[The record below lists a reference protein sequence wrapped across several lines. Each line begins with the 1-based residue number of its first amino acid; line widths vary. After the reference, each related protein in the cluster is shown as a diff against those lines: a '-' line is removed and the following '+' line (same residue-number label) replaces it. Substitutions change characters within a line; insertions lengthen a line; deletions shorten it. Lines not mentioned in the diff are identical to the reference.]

1 MPATTLGANGLIF
14 GTADEGI
21 GLVQSFT
28 ETRNAE
34 KVEVKNELGDVEALA
49 YVNATTS
56 YSLSV
61 AVTAGTG
68 GYKNIPGVA
77 LGALANAATFSSG
90 KVIIDSVTINKS
102 NDAFVTVDIAAT
114 GYPNLG

>member
-1 MPATTLGANGLIF
+1 MPATTLGTSGLLF

-34 KVEVKNELGDVEALA
+34 KIEVKNEAGDVEALA
-49 YVNATTS
+49 FVNATTS
-56 YSLSV
+56 YSFSV
-61 AVTAGTG
+61 AVTGNF
-68 GYKNIPGVA
+68 KNIPGVA
-77 LGALANAATFSSG
+77 LASLSNAATFTAT
-90 KVIIDSVTINKS
+90 KVIIDSVTVNKS
-102 NDAFVTVDIAAT
+102 NDAFVSVDISAT

>member
-1 MPATTLGANGLIF
+1 MPATTLGTAGLVF

-34 KVEVKNELGDVEALA
+34 KVEVKNEAGDVEALA
-49 YVNATTS
+49 FVNATTS
-56 YSLSV
+56 YSFSV
-61 AVTAGTG
+61 AVTGNF
-68 GYKNIPGVA
+68 KNIPGVA
-77 LGALANAATFSSG
+77 LASLANAATFTAG
-90 KVIIDSVTINKS
+90 KVIVDSVTVNKS
-102 NDAFVTVDIAAT
+102 NDAFASVDISAT

>member
-1 MPATTLGANGLIF
+1 MPATTLGTAGLVF

-34 KVEVKNELGDVEALA
+34 KIEVKNEAGDVEALA
-49 YVNATTS
+49 FVNATTS
-56 YSLSV
+56 YSFSV
-61 AVTAGTG
+61 AVTGNFR
-68 GYKNIPGVA
+68 NIPGVA
-77 LGALANAATFSSG
+77 LASLANAATFAAN
-90 KVIIDSVTINKS
+90 KVIIDSVTVNKS
-102 NDAFVTVDIAAT
+102 NDAFASVDISAT

>member
-1 MPATTLGANGLIF
+1 MPATTLGITGLIF
-14 GTADEGI
+14 ATADEGI
-21 GLVQSFT
+21 GLVQNFT

-56 YSLSV
+56 YTFSV
-61 AVTAGTG
+61 AVTGNYRTVPGT
-68 GYKNIPGVA
+68 A
-77 LGALANAATFSSG
+77 LASLANATTFVSS
-90 KVIIDSVTINKS
+90 KIIIDSVTVNKS
-102 NDAFVTVDIAAT
+102 NDAFVTVDISAT

>member
-1 MPATTLGANGLIF
+1 MPATTLGTAGLVF

-34 KVEVKNELGDVEALA
+34 KVEVKNEAGDVEALA
-49 YVNATTS
+49 FVNATTS
-56 YSLSV
+56 YSFSV
-61 AVTAGTG
+61 AVTGN
-68 GYKNIPGVA
+68 YKNIPGVA
-77 LGALANAATFSSG
+77 LASLANAATFTAG
-90 KVIIDSVTINKS
+90 KVIIDSVTVNKS
-102 NDAFVTVDIAAT
+102 NDAFASVDISAT

>member
-1 MPATTLGANGLIF
+1 MPATTIGATGLVF
-14 GTADEGI
+14 GTSDEGI

-34 KVEVKNELGDVEALA
+34 KIEVKNELGDVEALA
-49 YVNATTS
+49 YANATTS

-61 AVTAGTG
+61 AVTGN
-68 GYKNIPGVA
+68 YRNIPGVA
-77 LGALANAATFSSG
+77 LGSLANTATFTAG
-90 KVIIDSVTINKS
+90 KVIIDSVTVNKS

>member
-1 MPATTLGANGLIF
+1 MPATTIGATGLVF
-14 GTADEGI
+14 GTSDEGI

-34 KVEVKNELGDVEALA
+34 KIEVKNELGDVEALA
-49 YVNATTS
+49 YANATTS

-61 AVTAGTG
+61 AVTGN
-68 GYKNIPGVA
+68 YRNIPGVA
-77 LGALANAATFSSG
+77 LASLNNAATFPTG
-90 KVIIDSVTINKS
+90 TAKIVIDSVTVNKS

>member
-1 MPATTLGANGLIF
+1 MPATTLGTVGLIF
-14 GTADEGI
+14 GTSDEGI

-49 YVNATTS
+49 YTNATTA

-61 AVTAGTG
+61 AVTGN
-68 GYKNIPGVA
+68 YRNIPGTA
-77 LGALANAATFSSG
+77 LGALANAATFVAS
-90 KVIIDSVTINKS
+90 KIIIDSVTVNKS
-102 NDAFVTVDIAAT
+102 NDAFVTVDISAT

>member
-1 MPATTLGANGLIF
+1 MPATTLGTSGLVF

-34 KVEVKNELGDVEALA
+34 KVEVKNEAGDVEALA
-49 YVNATTS
+49 FVNATTS
-56 YSLSV
+56 YSFSV
-61 AVTAGTG
+61 AVTGNF
-68 GYKNIPGVA
+68 KNIPGVA
-77 LGALANAATFSSG
+77 LASLANAATFTAG
-90 KVIIDSVTINKS
+90 KVIVDSVTVNKS
-102 NDAFVTVDIAAT
+102 NDAFASVDISAT

>member
-1 MPATTLGANGLIF
+1 MPATTLGTAGLVF

-34 KVEVKNELGDVEALA
+34 KVEVKNEAGDVEALA
-49 YVNATTS
+49 FVNATTS
-56 YSLSV
+56 YSFSV
-61 AVTAGTG
+61 AVTGNFR
-68 GYKNIPGVA
+68 NIPGVA
-77 LGALANAATFSSG
+77 LASLANAATFTAG
-90 KVIIDSVTINKS
+90 KVIIDSVTVNKS
-102 NDAFVTVDIAAT
+102 NDAFASVDISAT

>member
-1 MPATTLGANGLIF
+1 MPATTLGTAGLVF
-14 GTADEGI
+14 GMSDEGI

-34 KVEVKNELGDVEALA
+34 KVEVKNEVGDVEALA

-56 YSLSV
+56 YALSV
-61 AVTAGTG
+61 AVTGN
-68 GYKNIPGVA
+68 YRNVPGVA
-77 LGALANAATFSSG
+77 LGALANAATFTAS
-90 KVIIDSVTINKS
+90 KIIIDSVTVNKS

>member
-1 MPATTLGANGLIF
+1 MPATTLGSTGLIF
-14 GTADEGI
+14 GTSDEGI

-34 KVEVKNELGDVEALA
+34 KVEVKNEVGDVKALA
-49 YVNATTS
+49 YTNATTS

-61 AVTAGTG
+61 AVTGN
-68 GYKNIPGVA
+68 YRNIPGVA
-77 LGALANAATFSSG
+77 LASLNNAATFPG
-90 KVIIDSVTINKS
+90 GTAKIVIDSVTVNKS

>member
-1 MPATTLGANGLIF
+1 MPATTLGTAGLVF

-34 KVEVKNELGDVEALA
+34 KVEVKNEAGDVEALA
-49 YVNATTS
+49 FVNATTS
-56 YSLSV
+56 YSFSV
-61 AVTAGTG
+61 AVTGNF
-68 GYKNIPGVA
+68 KNIPGVA
-77 LGALANAATFSSG
+77 LASLANAATFTAG
-90 KVIIDSVTINKS
+90 KVIIDSVTVNKS
-102 NDAFVTVDIAAT
+102 NDAFASVDISAT

>member
-1 MPATTLGANGLIF
+1 MPATTLGAAGLVF

-49 YVNATTS
+49 YVNATTA

-61 AVTAGTG
+61 AVTGN
-68 GYKNIPGVA
+68 YRNIPGVA
-77 LGALANAATFSSG
+77 LASLANAATFTAA
-90 KVIIDSVTINKS
+90 KIIIDSVTVNKS
-102 NDAFVTVDIAAT
+102 NDAFVTVDISAT

>member
-1 MPATTLGANGLIF
+1 MPATTLGAVGLIF

-49 YVNATTS
+49 YVNATTA

-61 AVTAGTG
+61 AVTGN
-68 GYKNIPGVA
+68 YRNIPGVA
-77 LGALANAATFSSG
+77 LASLANAATFTAS
-90 KVIIDSVTINKS
+90 KVIIDSVTVNKS
-102 NDAFVTVDIAAT
+102 NDAFVTVDISAT

>member
-1 MPATTLGANGLIF
+1 MPATTLGAAGLVF

-49 YVNATTS
+49 YVNATTA

-61 AVTAGTG
+61 AVTGN
-68 GYKNIPGVA
+68 YRNIPGVA
-77 LGALANAATFSSG
+77 LATLANAATFTAA
-90 KVIIDSVTINKS
+90 KVIIDSVTVNKS
-102 NDAFVTVDIAAT
+102 NDAFVTVDISAT

>member
-1 MPATTLGANGLIF
+1 MPATTLGAAGLVF
-14 GTADEGI
+14 GTSDEGI

-34 KVEVKNELGDVEALA
+34 KVEVKNEAGDVEALA
-49 YVNATTS
+49 YVNATTA

-61 AVTAGTG
+61 AVTGN
-68 GYKNIPGVA
+68 YRNIPGVA
-77 LGALANAATFSSG
+77 LASLNNATTFPTG
-90 KVIIDSVTINKS
+90 TAKIVIDSVTVNKS

>member
-1 MPATTLGANGLIF
+1 MPATTLGTTGLVF

-34 KVEVKNELGDVEALA
+34 KVEVKNEAGDVEALA
-49 YVNATTS
+49 FVNATTS
-56 YSLSV
+56 YSFSV
-61 AVTAGTG
+61 AVTGSF
-68 GYKNIPGVA
+68 KNIPGVA
-77 LGALANAATFSSG
+77 LASLTNAATFTAG
-90 KVIIDSVTINKS
+90 KVIIDSVTVNKS
-102 NDAFVTVDIAAT
+102 NDAFASVDISAT

>member
-1 MPATTLGANGLIF
+1 MPATTLGALGLVF

-49 YVNATTS
+49 YVNATTA

-61 AVTAGTG
+61 AVTGN
-68 GYKNIPGVA
+68 YRNIPGVA
-77 LGALANAATFSSG
+77 LASLANAATFTAA
-90 KVIIDSVTINKS
+90 KVIIDSVTVNKS
-102 NDAFVTVDIAAT
+102 NDAFVTVDISAT

>member
-1 MPATTLGANGLIF
+1 MPATTLGTTGLLF

-34 KVEVKNELGDVEALA
+34 KVEVKNEAGDVEALA
-49 YVNATTS
+49 FVNATTS
-56 YSLSV
+56 YSFSV
-61 AVTAGTG
+61 AVTGNF
-68 GYKNIPGVA
+68 KNIPGVA
-77 LGALANAATFSSG
+77 LASLANAATFTAN
-90 KVIIDSVTINKS
+90 KVIIDSVTVNKS
-102 NDAFVTVDIAAT
+102 NDAFVSVDISAT

>member
-1 MPATTLGANGLIF
+1 MPATTLGTTGLVF

-34 KVEVKNELGDVEALA
+34 KVEVKNEAGDVEALA
-49 YVNATTS
+49 FVNATTS
-56 YSLSV
+56 YSFSV
-61 AVTAGTG
+61 AVTGNFN
-68 GYKNIPGVA
+68 NIPGVA
-77 LGALANAATFSSG
+77 LASLANAATFTAG
-90 KVIIDSVTINKS
+90 KVIIDSVTVNKS
-102 NDAFVTVDIAAT
+102 NDAFASVDISAT

>member
-1 MPATTLGANGLIF
+1 MPATTLGATGLVF

-34 KVEVKNELGDVEALA
+34 KIEVKNEAGDVEALA
-49 YVNATTS
+49 FVNATTS
-56 YSLSV
+56 YSFSV
-61 AVTAGTG
+61 AVTGNF
-68 GYKNIPGVA
+68 KNIPGVA
-77 LGALANAATFSSG
+77 LASLANAATFTSS
-90 KVIIDSVTINKS
+90 KVIIDSVTVNKS
-102 NDAFVTVDIAAT
+102 NGAFVSVDISAT

>member
-1 MPATTLGANGLIF
+1 MAATTLGTSGLIF
-14 GTADEGI
+14 GTSDEGI

-34 KVEVKNELGDVEALA
+34 KVEVKNEVGDVEALA
-49 YVNATTS
+49 YVNATTA

-61 AVTAGTG
+61 AVTGN
-68 GYKNIPGVA
+68 YRNIPGVA
-77 LGALANAATFSSG
+77 LGALANAATFTAS
-90 KVIIDSVTINKS
+90 KVIIDSVTVNKS
-102 NDAFVTVDIAAT
+102 NDAFVTVDISAT

>member
-1 MPATTLGANGLIF
+1 MPATTLGVAGLVF

-34 KVEVKNELGDVEALA
+34 KVEVKNEAGDVEALA
-49 YVNATTS
+49 FVNATTS
-56 YSLSV
+56 YSFSV
-61 AVTAGTG
+61 AVTGNF
-68 GYKNIPGVA
+68 KNIPGVA
-77 LGALANAATFSSG
+77 LASLANAATFTAG
-90 KVIIDSVTINKS
+90 KVIIDSVTVNKS
-102 NDAFVTVDIAAT
+102 NDAFASVDISAT

>member
-1 MPATTLGANGLIF
+1 MPAITLGTSGLIF

-28 ETRNAE
+28 ETRNSE

-49 YVNATTS
+49 YVNATTA

-61 AVTAGTG
+61 AVTGNYRT
-68 GYKNIPGVA
+68 IPGTA
-77 LGALANAATFSSG
+77 LGALANAATFTAS
-90 KVIIDSVTINKS
+90 KVIIDSVTVNKS
-102 NDAFVTVDIAAT
+102 NDAFVTVDISAT

>member
-1 MPATTLGANGLIF
+1 MPATTLGAAGLVF

-49 YVNATTS
+49 YVNATTA

-61 AVTAGTG
+61 AVTGN
-68 GYKNIPGVA
+68 YRNIPGVA
-77 LGALANAATFSSG
+77 LASLANAATFTAA
-90 KVIIDSVTINKS
+90 KVIIDSVTVNKS
-102 NDAFVTVDIAAT
+102 NDAFVTVDISAT